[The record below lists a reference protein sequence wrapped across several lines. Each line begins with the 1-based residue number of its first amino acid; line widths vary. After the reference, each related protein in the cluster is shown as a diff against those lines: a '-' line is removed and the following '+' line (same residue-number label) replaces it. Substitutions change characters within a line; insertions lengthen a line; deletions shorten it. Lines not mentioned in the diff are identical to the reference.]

1 MCGFVQSIS
10 TTHVEVGNER
20 TVVPFDY
27 LIMAMGSSYA
37 SNIKVVNP
45 TVEYRWKQHQAE
57 LISMKNAATILVI
70 GGGVVGCEVA
80 GNAADR
86 LHKAERLREEEGYT
100 CSRQDPIFF
109 PARRVRTST
118 FTTYL
123 VSLGVEIHL
132 NQRIV
137 EFDDMLQT
145 YTSSSGEVFSAGKVY
160 RCTGPRANTDALKD
174 AQTDSVIQSALDDK
188 GFVKVDDHLR
198 LHGAPNVFA
207 IRRHRRGKDVPHDW
221 TPRRDRKG
229 RTRAHR
235 RIRDRPR
242 RSRRWNNIMRTVQD
256 GRASGVDQTG
266 VIATCTGRSLRC

>member
-1 MCGFVQSIS
+1 MDARLPETPQTGCTRLNGC
-10 TTHVEVGNER
+10 EKK
-20 TVVPFDY
+20 
-27 LIMAMGSSYA
+27 
-37 SNIKVVNP
+37 KV
-45 TVEYRWKQHQAE
+45 
-57 LISMKNAATILVI
+57 ILVHA
-70 GGGVVGCEVA
+70 GSHLLPRSKGCA
-80 GNAADR
+80 
-86 LHKAERLREEEGYT
+86 
-100 CSRQDPIFF
+100 Q
-109 PARRVRTST
+109 ARS
-118 FTTYL
+118 TTYL

-160 RCTGPRANTDALKD
+160 TCTGPRANTEALKD

-207 IRRHRRGKDVPHDW
+207 SRRHRRGKDVPHDW

-235 RIRDRPR
+235 RFLDRPLL
-242 RSRRWNNIMRTVQD
+242 SRRGIT
-256 GRASGVDQTG
+256 S
-266 VIATCTGRSLRC
+266 

>member
-1 MCGFVQSIS
+1 M
-10 TTHVEVGNER
+10 
-20 TVVPFDY
+20 
-27 LIMAMGSSYA
+27 
-37 SNIKVVNP
+37 
-45 TVEYRWKQHQAE
+45 
-57 LISMKNAATILVI
+57 
-70 GGGVVGCEVA
+70 
-80 GNAADR
+80 
-86 LHKAERLREEEGYT
+86 
-100 CSRQDPIFF
+100 
-109 PARRVRTST
+109 RTST

-207 IRRHRRGKDVPHDW
+207 IGDIVE
-221 TPRRDRKG
+221 G
-229 RTRAHR
+229 RMFPT
-235 RIRDRPR
+235 
-242 RSRRWNNIMRTVQD
+242 
-256 GRASGVDQTG
+256 TG
-266 VIATCTGRSLRC
+266 GLNPSAPQISPSFTAFVAVE